1 MYRVLEHLVGRLK
14 TRRLQPDSITEMFM
28 TPGPSSTQVM
38 ELLNARY
45 ANLPAVYRSTRI
57 MTGDIKVDRFG
68 FQAANIAIT
77 FQTVKLVLAGA
88 ENHSVARSCEIAGE
102 LLDAL
107 ANIPTSYIMAISA
120 PMVSPIILAESLR
133 QASSPGQ
140 LWSPTCKRYSEP
152 PISMGPAA
160 GSQRPHG
167 NDRPPIRSRKVVITL
182 FGRFYQITRTRS
194 ADRVIYD
201 SGSPC
206 GTARSSLSQCSS
218 FTHAVLLDT

>member
-1 MYRVLEHLVGRLK
+1 VLYPAEVDDEDISETGWSFRDPSNLSFLQGWNFTTDMYRVLEHLVGRLK

-45 ANLPAVYRSTRI
+45 ATLPAVYRSTRI

-120 PMVSPIILAESLR
+120 PMVSLIMLGDSLR
-133 QASSPGQ
+133 QAPSPGQ
-140 LWSPTCKRYSEP
+140 LWSPTGKRHSEP
-152 PISMGPAA
+152 LIAMGPSA

-167 NDRPPIRSRKVVITL
+167 NDRPPIWSRKVVITL
-182 FGRFYQITRTRS
+182 FGRFY
-194 ADRVIYD
+194 
-201 SGSPC
+201 
-206 GTARSSLSQCSS
+206 
-218 FTHAVLLDT
+218 